1 MKIKNNVNYFN
12 KKGSL
17 KIWGVAM
24 VALGFLLYYFGWGW
38 ISYILMCT
46 FIPAGAVLF
55 IVGSSGR
62 ASDEDIDEFI
72 EIKMRD
78 LDPSLDTDKSYAT
91 RIIKGTEPFTLEGYE
106 FSEGLMYQKTK
117 SGSVRSSEFTKSI
130 LYVLTDAVYV
140 VTRRISLISDEEG
153 KDTVRELAIGEIER
167 AEICEEIKSFTYNKN
182 LFRVKDLK
190 LRISMKN
197 GDPLIIPIHDDLRS
211 EGAAEAINRAVE
223 RHNNQE

>member
-106 FSEGLMYQKTK
+106 FSEELMYQKTK

-140 VTRRISLISDEEG
+140 VTRRISLVSDEEG
-153 KDTVRELAIGEIER
+153 KDTVRELAIGEIEK